1 MGELQGEM
9 MAGENAGV
17 LQHVFKQYD
26 RHGKGELMPHEVQSL
41 HGDIRMGGI
50 SYPQVLASMK
60 YTCATHDTC
69 TQDELYDLLQE
80 MDRRYFLLQDLR
92 WEFSLLDRDQ
102 RDTITIEQARW
113 MVQAVHGKNFSK
125 RKWSDFLRNRAI
137 PGTGVAFQ
145 EIEVLLCNV
154 KSSLDV
160 LKDREDEERE
170 RREGKIPSES
180 EREERERLA
189 EEEALM
195 EKERQRRLREEERRR
210 KEESFVEEEDKV
222 DGQVAQTSQDDSGS
236 VQHDEVKSE
245 EKQRLEDEARRKMME
260 EEDERRRLQRQ
271 KEEEERLLEEQRL
284 RQLEEEEARRRQ
296 DEMEK
301 YKDAEKILEDT
312 SEKEKDLE
320 EQLRIVREKL
330 KVETDEKKRK
340 ELEEEEQRLLKLLY
354 DLKHKRIRYS
364 LKVAIKEKD
373 KYQLNYSI
381 NEFKTE
387 KVEDVDMDLEKA
399 EKLLR
404 EITSRDNLR
413 KAMSRREIEEL
424 EKAINVIKKNGLEVQ
439 LARELRDANEI
450 LARLRKIQRIRSE
463 ILELKQ
469 STVAEIRSY
478 QKPPPVVHTV
488 MTATFLILGHQEKE
502 TKDWKN
508 IQALVGKTGKDGLK
522 RRCLECNAAK
532 ISTAAAARAKELLDK
547 QELDEVRDVSAGAA
561 TFYVFSVAMVEEA
574 IDLAERGPIEPET
587 SDSRVLGAKPKID
600 PTKMVISRS
609 KQMVTTSGPNTRS
622 RSKTPTRK
630 K

>member
-210 KEESFVEEEDKV
+210 KE
-222 DGQVAQTSQDDSGS
+222 
-236 VQHDEVKSE
+236 E

>member
-170 RREGKIPSES
+170 RRE
-180 EREERERLA
+180 REERERLA

-210 KEESFVEEEDKV
+210 KE
-222 DGQVAQTSQDDSGS
+222 
-236 VQHDEVKSE
+236 E

>member
-1 MGELQGEM
+1 MGELQGDM
-9 MAGENAGV
+9 LTDDNTNV
-17 LQHVFKQYD
+17 LHQTFKQYD
-26 RHGKGELMPHEVQSL
+26 RLGKGELAPHEIQSL

-60 YTCATHDTC
+60 YVCATHDTC
-69 TQDELYDLLQE
+69 TEDELFNLLQE
-80 MDRRYFLLQDLR
+80 MDRRFFLLQDLR

-125 RKWSDFLRNRAI
+125 RKWADFLRKRAI
-137 PGTGVAFQ
+137 PGTRVAFQ

-170 RREGKIPSES
+170 RR

-210 KEESFVEEEDKV
+210 KEETHEGDVIAIEDDVGKLEEL
-222 DGQVAQTSQDDSGS
+222 QR
-236 VQHDEVKSE
+236 HD
-245 EKQRLEDEARRKMME
+245 DEARRRMME
-260 EEDERRRLQRQ
+260 EEEERRRLQRQ

-284 RQLEEEEARRRQ
+284 RELEEEEARRRQ

-312 SEKEKDLE
+312 HEKEKDLE

-330 KVETDEKKRK
+330 KVETDERKRK

-354 DLKHKRIRYS
+354 DLKHKRLRYN

-373 KYQLNYSI
+373 KYKLQYSI
-381 NEFKTE
+381 TEFKTE

-424 EKAINVIKKNGLEVQ
+424 EKAINIIKKNGLEIQ
-439 LARELRDANEI
+439 LARELRDAYEI
-450 LARLRKIQRIRSE
+450 LTRLRKIQRIRSE

-508 IQALVGKTGKDGLK
+508 VQALVGKTGKEGLK

-532 ISTAAAARAKELLDK
+532 ISTAAASRAKELLDK

-561 TFYVFSVAMVEEA
+561 TFYVFSVAMVEEC
-574 IDLAERGPIEPET
+574 IDLAERGPIEQEDTDIPAAA
-587 SDSRVLGAKPKID
+587 AKPKID
-600 PTKMVISRS
+600 PTKMVVSRS
-609 KQMVTTSGPNTRS
+609 KQMVTTSGPRA